1 MGSHEQHVDSHKPAD
16 LSEDPGPPGEVLIPG
31 FGACKGTV
39 KGTVDRN
46 IGRLDSV
53 PSLALK
59 THDILGK
66 PLKLNR

>member
-1 MGSHEQHVDSHKPAD
+1 MSYHEPGD
-16 LSEDPGPPGEVLIPG
+16 LSEEPDPPGEVLIPD
-31 FGACKGTV
+31 FGASKGTV

-59 THDILGK
+59 THDILGNH
-66 PLKLNR
+66 LN

>member
-1 MGSHEQHVDSHKPAD
+1 MSYHEPGDVR
-16 LSEDPGPPGEVLIPG
+16 EEPGPPGEVLIPD
-31 FGACKGTV
+31 FGARKGTV

>member
-1 MGSHEQHVDSHKPAD
+1 MSLEMSVKSQAH
-16 LSEDPGPPGEVLIPG
+16 LGEVLIPD
-31 FGACKGTV
+31 FGARKGTV